1 MYIYICIQIYAHKF
15 TLSYIFFL
23 IIYTTHDVCIH
34 VCTDFPRP
42 HWGFSPDPFPPAGS
56 SASPPQGPQQVR
68 SRAGSAGSFHL
79 MEVGATT
86 GSSEICGTMW
96 MFSMFFTCF
105 FWGGKGCI
113 YIYMYISDI
122 CVSFLLTYEL
132 WTMKVYEGFSSG
144 DINPGLPRTWRQKR
158 EVQPGITGPG
168 HEATTRDSRHGMV

>member
-1 MYIYICIQIYAHKF
+1 MYARIFLDHIEGSVLTLFPCRQQCIAA
-15 TLSYIFFL
+15 T
-23 IIYTTHDVCIH
+23 
-34 VCTDFPRP
+34 
-42 HWGFSPDPFPPAGS
+42 
-56 SASPPQGPQQVR
+56 
-68 SRAGSAGSFHL
+68 GSA
-79 MEVGATT
+79 A
-86 GSSEICGTMW
+86 SSEPCGVRRVLPLDGSRRHDW
-96 MFSMFFTCF
+96 IFRNLWNDVDVFNVFHMFFF
-105 FWGGKGCI
+105 GGEGMYI